1 MSHVLFCNLVKSNN
15 GFVYK
20 NMLLIRLMEDIFIT
34 LLRYKQTSLA
44 LLCFIKSS
52 PTSSFFAKPCTIT
65 WYLQTNVLNLHQW
78 RVHPPYLQSIRHKY
92 WSEISYLLFWRRKSA
107 VSVFFSELC
116 HTHRLMFKMRETGR
130 EFKVWVIQGQAR
142 HCAPWIT

>member
-20 NMLLIRLMEDIFIT
+20 NILLIRLMEDIFIT
-34 LLRYKQTSLA
+34 LLRCKQTSLA

-52 PTSSFFAKPCTIT
+52 RTSSFFAKPCTIT
-65 WYLQTNVLNLHQW
+65 WYLQTNILNLYKW
-78 RVHPPYLQSIRHKY
+78 RMHPAYLQSIRHKY
-92 WSEISYLLFWRRKSA
+92 WSEITYLLFWRRKSA

-116 HTHRLMFKMRETGR
+116 HTHTLMFKMRETGR

-142 HCAPWIT
+142 QCAPWIT